1 MTKSLQ
7 IAIKDNLSNK
17 PGSKTID
24 SEMYIVCFYIFTV
37 YTKSTKCTLY
47 VSIYLLCIQKVRN
60 STVEI
65 KIETVVRVHHTL
77 WVHR

>member
-1 MTKSLQ
+1 MLIKCESGSICLTKSLQ

-24 SEMYIVCFYIFTV
+24 SEMYIVCLI
-37 YTKSTKCTLY
+37 
-47 VSIYLLCIQKVRN
+47 SIYLLCIQKERN
-60 STVEI
+60 STVVI
-65 KIETVVRVHHTL
+65 KIETVDRVHRTL